1 MTRKTDAFPQSP
13 VLSTTLLFF
22 ARRVLHGYCSALCF
36 STIATMIL
44 FCGFDLCVN
53 DSRGS

>member
-13 VLSTTLLFF
+13 VLSNTLLFF
-22 ARRVLHGYCSALCF
+22 ARCVLHGYCSALCF